1 MSSNNFIH
9 ALRSIRDLIFK
20 RFFGRIIKALF
31 ECLIILLFIQLP
43 GFFYYTITF
52 GKHDEKK
59 EKQTRIRAKLTND
72 SDPSSP
78 YRALE
83 VLDELQNQPELAVET
98 LADIPDLCLQ
108 RYSDKETMGV
118 REITDVNEE
127 KQPNGKIFKKF
138 SFDEYKFTTYREA
151 CSRIDAIGRGL
162 LSIGVKP
169 GDKVLLFSETRPEW
183 LLSAFAAFRHS
194 LTVVTLIPTLD
205 EEGVKHGINETKVQT
220 IITSQE
226 LFPKLEKVLDQ
237 TNEVRHIIYF
247 PARNKQEAAKSPL
260 EKNNI
265 EFIPLAK
272 FEEQGKNANIDDE
285 ILKKRPKKEDIA
297 VIMYTSGSTGPPKG
311 ASIRH
316 ENIVAAITGQKER
329 AAPLIDVDNDIFICY
344 LPLGHIFEL
353 CCETLMFYMGIKT
366 GYGSPQTLT
375 DQSTAVQKGQ
385 KGDLQSLR
393 PHLMNCVPTI
403 LDRTYQ
409 AVYGK
414 IKESNFFL
422 RQIFNLLYTIKLKR
436 LEYGLQSP
444 ILDQLMFSRFN
455 KKALGGRVKA
465 VISGGAILSEDTQRF
480 AQCALCVQVLQGYG
494 LTETC
499 GGGTIADHYDIAV
512 ERAGY
517 PIISAEIRLID
528 WDEGHY
534 KTTDKPNP
542 RGEVLIGGKIVADSY
557 FGDAAKEND
566 NFKEIE
572 GTRYFVTGDIG
583 EVFPDGTLKIIDRK
597 KDVVKI
603 RNGEYVSLAK
613 VEMSMKKLLFIENC
627 CVCASSKSE
636 HVVALIAPNSKEA
649 MRYAEKY
656 YHEKDWKK
664 LADNE
669 DFNDDILRKVKDV
682 CRKDGIQNFEIP
694 KRIKIVTDS
703 WTPES
708 GLVNDALKLK
718 RKAIDKKYKD
728 EIKELYEDKP
738 NQDKKKDQL
747 KKKRSTKDDDD
758 NDADKKDQ

>member
-1 MSSNNFIH
+1 MSANIFIR
-9 ALRSIRDLIFK
+9 ALRSITDFIFK

-31 ECLIILLFIQLP
+31 ECLITLLFIQLP

-78 YRALE
+78 YRATE
-83 VLDELQNQPELAVET
+83 VLDELQNQPEVAVKT
-98 LADIPDLCLQ
+98 LADIPDLCLH
-108 RYSDKETMGV
+108 RYTDKETMGV
-118 REITDVNEE
+118 REIIDVNEE
-127 KQPNGKIFKKF
+127 KQPNGKIVKKF
-138 SFDEYKFTTYREA
+138 SFGEYKFTTYREA

-194 LTVVTLIPTLD
+194 LTVVTIIPTLD

-237 TNEVRHIIYF
+237 THKVRHIIYF
-247 PARNKQEAAKSPL
+247 PARAKQEAAKSPP
-260 EKNNI
+260 EKKNI

-272 FEEQGKNANIDDE
+272 FEEQGKNVNIDEE

-316 ENIVAAITGQKER
+316 ENVVAAITGQKER
-329 AAPLIDVDNDIFICY
+329 AIPLIDVDNDIFICY

-375 DQSTAVQKGQ
+375 DQSTSVQKGQ

-403 LDRTYQ
+403 LDHIHQ

-422 RQIFNLLYTIKLKR
+422 RQIFNLIYTIKLKR
-436 LEYGLQSP
+436 LEYGLQSR
-444 ILDQLMFSRFN
+444 ILDLLIFSRFN

-465 VISGGAILSEDTQRF
+465 VMSGGAILSEDTQCF
-480 AQCALCVQVLQGYG
+480 AECALCVQVLQGYG

-499 GGGTIADHYDIAV
+499 GGGTIADHYDITV
-512 ERAGY
+512 GRAGY

-572 GTRYFVTGDIG
+572 GTRYFFTGDIG

-603 RNGEYVSLAK
+603 RNGEYVSLGK
-613 VEMSMKKLLFIENC
+613 VEMSIKKLLFIENC

-636 HVVALIAPNSKEA
+636 HIVVLIAPNSKEA
-649 MRYAEKY
+649 MKYAEKHY
-656 YHEKDWKK
+656 DEKDWKK
-664 LADNE
+664 LADDE

-703 WTPES
+703 WTPDS

-718 RKAIDKKYKD
+718 RKAIDEKYKD
-728 EIKELYEDKP
+728 EIKQLYEDISNK
-738 NQDKKKDQL
+738 DRKKDQL
-747 KKKRSTKDDDD
+747 KKKKRSTKDDDD
-758 NDADKKDQ
+758 DDDKKEQ